1 MSSVRAMAYPAS
13 LTVETPERV
22 ANWRPLLQ
30 WLLALPH
37 LIVVSVLGQVSGVVS
52 LISWFAILFTG
63 RLPKGLANF
72 QIMYLRYSA
81 RLNAY
86 AGFLHSSYPPF
97 AFDMAGDDPG
107 GTPVSVSVQPQ
118 LEGRKRLTTLVR
130 LILAIPA
137 MLFAL
142 IVGVIAVVCHLLGFL
157 AVLFTGRWPSGLR
170 GWVVSV
176 MGVDLRLNAYMA
188 LLTDD
193 YPPFS
198 LDA

>member
-1 MSSVRAMAYPAS
+1 MAYPAS
-13 LTVETPERV
+13 LIVESPERI

-37 LIVVSVLGQVSGVVS
+37 WIIVTVLGYVSSAVS

-63 RLPKGLANF
+63 RLPAGLANF

-97 AFDMAGDDPG
+97 AFDMTGDDPG
-107 GTPVSVSVQPQ
+107 GTPVSVNVQPQ
-118 LEGRKRLTTLVR
+118 LDGRNRLTTLVR

-142 IVGVIAVVCHLLGFL
+142 IVGIISFVLHLLGFL
-157 AVLFTGRWPSGLR
+157 AVLFTGRWPDGLR
-170 GWVVSV
+170 GWIVSV
-176 MGVDLRLNAYMA
+176 MGVDLRLGAYMG

>member
-1 MSSVRAMAYPAS
+1 MAYPAS
-13 LTVETPERV
+13 VTVESPERI

-37 LIVVSVLGQVSGVVS
+37 WIIVTVLGYVSSAVS

-63 RLPKGLANF
+63 RLPAGLANF

-97 AFDMAGDDPG
+97 AFDMTGDDPG
-107 GTPVSVSVQPQ
+107 GTPVSVNVQPQ
-118 LEGRKRLTTLVR
+118 LDGRNRLTTLVR

-142 IVGVIAVVCHLLGFL
+142 VVGIIAMVVHLLGLL
-157 AVLFTGRWPSGLR
+157 AVLFTGRWPAGLR
-170 GWVVSV
+170 GWVVSA
-176 MGVDLRLNAYMA
+176 MGVDLRLGAYMG

>member
-1 MSSVRAMAYPAS
+1 MSSVGAMAYPAT
-13 LTVETPERV
+13 LTVETPERI
-22 ANWRPLLQ
+22 ANWRPLVQ
-30 WLLALPH
+30 WLLAVPH
-37 LIVVSVLGQVSGVVS
+37 WIIVSVLGYVTAAVS

-63 RLPKGLANF
+63 RLPAGLANF

-97 AFDMAGDDPG
+97 AFDMTGDDPG
-107 GTPVSVSVQPQ
+107 GTPVSVNVQPQ
-118 LEGRKRLTTLVR
+118 LDGRNRLTTLIR
-130 LILAIPA
+130 LIMAIPA

-142 IVGVIAVVCHLLGFL
+142 IIGFIAMVVHLLGLL
-157 AVLFTGRWPSGLR
+157 AVLFTGRWPEGLR
-170 GWVVSV
+170 GWVVSA
-176 MGVDLRLNAYMA
+176 MGVDLRIGAYMA

>member
-1 MSSVRAMAYPAS
+1 MAYPAS
-13 LTVETPERV
+13 LTVESPERI

-30 WLLALPH
+30 WLLAVPH
-37 LIVVSVLGQVSGVVS
+37 WIIVNVLGYVITVVSF
-52 LISWFAILFTG
+52 ISWIAILFTG
-63 RLPKGLANF
+63 RLPAGLANF

-97 AFDMAGDDPG
+97 AFDMTGDDPG
-107 GTPVSVSVQPQ
+107 GTPVSVNVQPQ
-118 LEGRKRLTTLVR
+118 LDGRNRLTTLVR

-142 IVGVIAVVCHLLGFL
+142 IVGIISFVLHLLGFL
-157 AVLFTGRWPSGLR
+157 AVLFTGRWPDGLR
-170 GWVVSV
+170 GWIVSV
-176 MGVDLRLNAYMA
+176 MGVDLRLGAYMG

-198 LDA
+198 FDA